1 MSIGNNIFYIGV
13 NDNMTDLFESQYPI
27 KTGVTYNSYL
37 IRDEKIAVFDTVGTE
52 FAEEWYKNMDAALD
66 GRKPDYL
73 IVQHMEPDHSASIDD
88 FASKY
93 PETTIVAS
101 GLAFTMMNQFFGKDY
116 ADRRLVVSEGD
127 TLSLGAH
134 ELSFV
139 AAPMVHWPEVMMTY
153 EKTEKILFS
162 ADGFGRFG
170 APCKDGCKADSP
182 EYEDEPWA
190 DEARRYYIGIVG
202 KYGVQVQA
210 VLKKAAALEI
220 STICPLHG
228 PVLTKDLGNYID
240 LYQKWSTY
248 TPEEDGITIAFS
260 SVYGHTKE
268 AVKLLIKE
276 IQSASPDTSIAC
288 FDLARCDVAE
298 AVASAFRF
306 DRLVLATTT
315 YNMDIFPCM
324 KDFIH
329 HLQTSNFQKRKLA
342 LMENGS
348 WAPKA
353 AGVMKALLE
362 KSPNLS
368 FCETTISIKSAMNEA
383 NKEQIAVLAKELAG

>member
-1 MSIGNNIFYIGV
+1 MSIGKGIFYIGV
-13 NDNMTDLFESQYPI
+13 NDNVTDLFESQYPI
-27 KTGVTYNSYL
+27 KTGVTYNSYV

-52 FAEEWYKNMDAALD
+52 FAEEWLGNLEAVLD
-66 GRKPDYL
+66 GRNPDYL
-73 IVQHMEPDHSASIDD
+73 IVQHMEPDHSASINI

-93 PETTIVAS
+93 PETTIVSS

-116 ADRRLVVSEGD
+116 SDRRQVISEGD

-134 ELSFV
+134 ELAFV
-139 AAPMVHWPEVMMTY
+139 SAPMVHWPEVTMTY

-170 APCKDGCKADSP
+170 APCKEGCKADSP
-182 EYEDEPWA
+182 EYEAEAWA

-220 STICPLHG
+220 NTICPLHG
-228 PVLTKDLGNYID
+228 PVLTKDLGQYID

-248 TPEEDGITIAFS
+248 TPEEEGITICYS

-268 AVKLLIKE
+268 AVLLLAEE
-276 IQSASPDTSIAC
+276 IQSAKPDTKVTC
-288 FDLARCDVAE
+288 FDLARCDVAQ
-298 AVASAFRF
+298 AVASAFRY

-329 HLQTSNFQKRKLA
+329 HMQTSNFQKRKIGLI
-342 LMENGS
+342 ENGS

-353 AGVMKALLE
+353 AGVMQSLLE
-362 KSPNLS
+362 KSPGLS
-368 FCETTISIKSAMNEA
+368 YCDTVVSIKSAMNDA
-383 NKEQIAVLAKELAG
+383 NRAQIKALAAELV